1 MDENTSESTKF
12 DMIIAM
18 LTEFK
23 EDMASMN
30 RRLEILEQGVTEKL
44 QVSEDSGD
52 LFTMST
58 VKLTM
63 VKFTDRLEAL
73 ERKSLRMED
82 ENGGLK
88 ASMKSAIEVCT
99 KNTNS
104 LRNGVCDLRR
114 QMSDL
119 GRETAR
125 LTKST
130 IARESL
136 ERNNEAKNVAVY
148 NITEELIKPHR
159 KHTNSEEEA
168 VGSCVRQLAK
178 RTIENLCDKDIK
190 SIRKISSNSPKG
202 CQSAIITFVSVG
214 DAQKFE
220 FRLNQAMMGTG
231 PTTRQSNG
239 NRRMKNKRKMNARTG
254 LTVLQRSLLSDAET
268 MVGTD
273 DTHPR
278 DMRLRRENIRK
289 LTDWRR
295 LETPV
300 EFKVIYSQTEEIT
313 KEPISRN

>member
-1 MDENTSESTKF
+1 
-12 DMIIAM
+12 
-18 LTEFK
+18 
-23 EDMASMN
+23 MN

-73 ERKSLRMED
+73 ERKSLRIED
-82 ENGGLK
+82 ESEN
-88 ASMKSAIEVCT
+88 CR
-99 KNTNS
+99 KNTER
-104 LRNGVCDLRR
+104 LVCDLGRR
-114 QMSDL
+114 MSDL
-119 GRETAR
+119 GKETAR

-136 ERNNEAKNVAVY
+136 ERNDEAKNVAVY

-278 DMRLRRENIRK
+278 DMRLRRENIKK

-300 EFKVIYSQTEEIT
+300 EFKSIVIYSHKVHPLVLTD
-313 KEPISRN
+313 